1 MTSTHVVFS
10 RLYLGMHSIADIVGG
25 SLIGATVLLGG
36 LLVDVLDLY
45 HLFPTSKHRLLI
57 SILTFLAPASL
68 FMTGLA
74 LLLIHPEPYA
84 PCPCFPDSACFLGSS
99 FGLLVGN
106 LRLSQYFAYELNTVS
121 LYLFLTRWLIG
132 AALLFGGRLVYKP
145 IIRKVG
151 YSLFNML
158 GLPSRTF
165 IHAHNAKPFASP
177 KWDLEILLKYVCYF
191 AMCEVTLEFGPQIMG
206 GLGLNI

>member
-1 MTSTHVVFS
+1 
-10 RLYLGMHSIADIVGG
+10 MHSIADIVGG
-25 SLIGATVLLGG
+25 FAIGFIVFFGG
-36 LLVDVLDLY
+36 FLVDILDLH
-45 HLFPTSKHRLLI
+45 HLLPSSENFQRKIILI
-57 SILTFLAPASL
+57 LFLAPASM
-68 FMTGLA
+68 FMTGVA
-74 LLLIHPEPYA
+74 LLLVHPEPYG
-84 PCPCFPDSACFLGSS
+84 PCPCFPDSAAFLGSS
-99 FGLLVGN
+99 FGLLVGI
-106 LRLSQYFAYELNTVS
+106 LRCSEYYPYEQKTVS

-165 IHAHNAKPFASP
+165 VHAHNSKPFGSP

-191 AMCEVTLEFGPQIMG
+191 MMCEITLEFGPQIMG
-206 GLGLNI
+206 ALGLNI